1 MTSISPP
8 SSTTSTAVPGTMLPP
23 SASPCLHSGTHTL
36 AILMDRR
43 RELAARIAGLDIEIC
58 MELGDRDG
66 ARRAMREMNA
76 QTLARQAVR
85 SAGCFFDQA
94 GEIDSRR
101 ATCA

>member
-1 MTSISPP
+1 MN
-8 SSTTSTAVPGTMLPP
+8 A
-23 SASPCLHSGTHTL
+23 L

-58 MELGDRDG
+58 MELGDCDG

-85 SAGCFFDQA
+85 SAGCFFVERGDADRQEMA
-94 GEIDSRR
+94 
-101 ATCA
+101 A